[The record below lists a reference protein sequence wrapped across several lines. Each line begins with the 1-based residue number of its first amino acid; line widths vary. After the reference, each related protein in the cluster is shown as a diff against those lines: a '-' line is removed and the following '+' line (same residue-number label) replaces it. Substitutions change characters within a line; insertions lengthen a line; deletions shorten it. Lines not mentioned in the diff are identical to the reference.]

1 MHIRQGNVRQKKKH
15 TKTTHRLCVQ
25 RVQSGEIILRVDRR
39 VTYKVTGVYR
49 LTVTCRLN
57 L

>member
-1 MHIRQGNVRQKKKH
+1 MHIRQGNVRQK
-15 TKTTHRLCVQ
+15 TPQKTTHRLCVQ